1 MKFKDWFIS
10 YWRDTANI
18 TEQVDVDAAA
28 ANIRNNIY
36 FRGPNVWILAFSIVI
51 ASVGLNVNSTA
62 VIIGAMLISPVMG
75 PIIGMGLGLG
85 VNDTKLLGDGLR
97 NLLIMVVISL
107 IASSLFFLLSP
118 LNLANPTELEART
131 SPTIYDVLIALF
143 GGFAGILE
151 QARKEKGTVLSG
163 VAIATALMPPLC
175 TAGFG
180 IAKGNWH
187 FFGGAMYLFTINA
200 IFIMFATYLAC
211 KYLHFHQKS
220 FTDEQTARR
229 TRSLI
234 TFVVVLVTVPS
245 IWSAFIMIRNNNF
258 STNAQNF
265 VSENRMYAR
274 SYIYDYKIENGRNR
288 NITLYLSGEA
298 LSEEEKLQLIELA
311 GSYGIKGNELKIKDN
326 TLASEDSESKKLVEG
341 IYERFDRQLQSKEDE
356 ILALQATLDS
366 LNGHRIPY
374 EQITAET
381 IAQYPAVTGLHL
393 SRGATVAADSTRTD
407 DVLAIA
413 YSSSS
418 LPVSDRARLE
428 NWLRVRLG
436 SPALTL
442 MTVDAAPKQRAT
454 QADDHQ

>member
-407 DVLAIA
+407 NVLAIA
-413 YSSSS
+413 YCSSS

>member
-298 LSEEEKLQLIELA
+298 LSEEEKLQLIALA